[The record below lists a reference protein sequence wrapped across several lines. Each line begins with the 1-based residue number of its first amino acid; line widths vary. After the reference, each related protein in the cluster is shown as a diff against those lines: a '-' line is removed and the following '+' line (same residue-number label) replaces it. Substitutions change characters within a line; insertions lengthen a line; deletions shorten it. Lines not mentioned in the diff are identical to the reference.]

1 MEEINAQLKEL
12 QHSMQILLRRYN
24 NLLKEN
30 EQLKKINREL
40 SNTLSEKEDIEQST
54 QQKLAAEKIVS
65 VYNVEEKKILHQKI
79 EIYLRDIEKCLSL
92 LNA

>member
-12 QHSMQILLRRYN
+12 QHSMLTLLRRYN

-30 EQLKKINREL
+30 EQLKKTNHEL
-40 SNTLSEKEDIEQST
+40 GNTLSEKENLARSA
-54 QQKLAAEKIVS
+54 QQKLTAEKIVS
-65 VYNVEEKKILHQKI
+65 VYSVEEKKILHQKI

>member
-12 QHSMQILLRRYN
+12 QHSMQILLRRHN

-30 EQLKKINREL
+30 EQLKKINQEL
-40 SNTLSEKEDIEQST
+40 SSTLSEKENIVHSA
-54 QQKLAAEKIVS
+54 QQRLTAEKIVS
-65 VYNVEEKKILHQKI
+65 IYNVEEKKILHQKI